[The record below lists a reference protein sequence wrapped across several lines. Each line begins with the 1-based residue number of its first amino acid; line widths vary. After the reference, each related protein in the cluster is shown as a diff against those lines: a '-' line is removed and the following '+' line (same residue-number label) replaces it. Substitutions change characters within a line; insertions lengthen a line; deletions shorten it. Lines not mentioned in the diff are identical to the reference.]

1 MKATKQTMIND
12 LLQMDS
18 NIAGLLMGH
27 GLHCI
32 GCMLAANENIEQA
45 CMAHGLNVD
54 MLLED
59 INAYLAEQEADKKD

>member
-32 GCMLAANENIEQA
+32 AG
-45 CMAHGLNVD
+45 GG
-54 MLLED
+54 
-59 INAYLAEQEADKKD
+59 QERLIDTSVSLSFVHAI